1 MKSIDTLSEYI
12 GRITALALI
21 LLTVLIVYD
30 ALSRYLFHAGSI
42 ALQEL
47 EWHLFD
53 LIILFGISY
62 ALKEGAHVRV
72 DIFYTHFS
80 AKTKAVVGILSQLF
94 FILPFSLLII
104 YVGFDFVMQSFVQLE
119 GSCDPG
125 GLPYRY
131 LIKSVMII
139 SFVFVILQSLS
150 ELRKCMKELRV

>member
-21 LLTVLIVYD
+21 LLTLLIVYD
-30 ALSRYLFHAGSI
+30 ALSRYLFHSGSI

-53 LIILFGISY
+53 LIILLGISY

-72 DIFYTHFS
+72 DIFYAHFT
-80 AKTKAVVGILSQLF
+80 ARTQAIVNVLSQLF
-94 FILPFSLLII
+94 FILPFSILII
-104 YVGFDFVMQSFVQLE
+104 YVGFDFVMQSFMQLE

-139 SFVFVILQSLS
+139 SFVFVILQSVS
-150 ELRKCMKELRV
+150 ELIKRIKELRP

>member
-21 LLTVLIVYD
+21 LLTLLIVYD
-30 ALSRYLFHAGSI
+30 ALSRYLFHSGSI

-53 LIILFGISY
+53 LIILLGISY

-72 DIFYTHFS
+72 DIFYANFS
-80 AKTKAVVGILSQLF
+80 TKTQAVVNILSQLL
-94 FILPFSLLII
+94 FILPFSVLII
-104 YVGFDFVMQSFVQLE
+104 YVGFDFVMQSFLQRE

-131 LIKSVMII
+131 LIKSVMIV
-139 SFVFVILQSLS
+139 SFVFVILQSIS
-150 ELRKCMKELRV
+150 ELIKRMKELRS

>member
-1 MKSIDTLSEYI
+1 MKSIDALSEYI
-12 GRITALALI
+12 GRITALALL
-21 LLTVLIVYD
+21 LLTLLIVYD

-53 LIILFGISY
+53 LIILLGISY

-72 DIFYTHFS
+72 DIFYAHFS
-80 AKTKAVVGILSQLF
+80 SKIQAIVNILSQLF
-94 FILPFSLLII
+94 FILPFSVLII
-104 YVGFDFVMQSFVQLE
+104 YVGFDFVTQSFVQLE

-139 SFVFVILQSLS
+139 SFVFVILQSFSQLNKAIQ
-150 ELRKCMKELRV
+150 ELRP

>member
-1 MKSIDTLSEYI
+1 MKKIDILSEYI

-21 LLTVLIVYD
+21 LLTLLIVYD
-30 ALSRYLFHAGSI
+30 ALSRYLFQSGSI

-53 LIILFGISY
+53 LVILLGISY
-62 ALKEGAHVRV
+62 ALKEDAHVRV
-72 DIFYTHFS
+72 DIFYAGFS
-80 AKTKAVVGILSQLF
+80 AKTKAAVKILSQLF
-94 FILPFSLLII
+94 FILPFSVLII
-104 YVGFDFVMQSFVQLE
+104 YVGFDFVTQSFVQLE

-139 SFVFVILQSLS
+139 SFVFVIVQSLS
-150 ELRKCMKELRV
+150 ELIKGVKELRT

>member
-21 LLTVLIVYD
+21 LLTLLIVYD
-30 ALSRYLFHAGSI
+30 ALSRYLFHSGSI

-53 LIILFGISY
+53 LIILLGISY

-72 DIFYTHFS
+72 DIFYANFS
-80 AKTKAVVGILSQLF
+80 TKTQAVVNILSQLL
-94 FILPFSLLII
+94 FILPFSILII

-131 LIKSVMII
+131 LIKSVMIV
-139 SFVFVILQSLS
+139 SFIFVILQSVS
-150 ELRKCMKELRV
+150 ELIKCMKELR

>member
-12 GRITALALI
+12 GRITALALV
-21 LLTVLIVYD
+21 LLTILIVYD
-30 ALSRYLFHAGSI
+30 ALSRYLFHSGSI

-53 LIILFGISY
+53 LIILLGISY

-72 DIFYTHFS
+72 DIFYANFS
-80 AKTKAVVGILSQLF
+80 VKTQAIVNILSQLF
-94 FILPFSLLII
+94 FILPFSVLVI
-104 YVGFDFVMQSFVQLE
+104 YVGFDFVVQSFTQLE

-150 ELRKCMKELRV
+150 ELVKAFKELRS

>member
-1 MKSIDTLSEYI
+1 MKSIDILSEYI

-21 LLTVLIVYD
+21 LLTLLIVYD
-30 ALSRYLFHAGSI
+30 ALSCYLFHAGSI

-53 LIILFGISY
+53 LVILLGISY

-72 DIFYTHFS
+72 DIFYAHFT
-80 AKTKAVVGILSQLF
+80 ARTQAVVNILSQLF
-94 FILPFSLLII
+94 FILPFSILII

-150 ELRKCMKELRV
+150 ELIKRIKELRS